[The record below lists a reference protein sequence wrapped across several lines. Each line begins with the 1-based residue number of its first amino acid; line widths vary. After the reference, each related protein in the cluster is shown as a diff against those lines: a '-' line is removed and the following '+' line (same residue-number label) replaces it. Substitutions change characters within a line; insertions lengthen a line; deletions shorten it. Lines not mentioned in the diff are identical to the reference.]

1 MFVKWLSNCH
11 DSKVNI
17 HSFPAQCHA
26 PPPPSAHLLAG
37 KEILVFA
44 TWKLNKLCCPSI
56 NCVILVLL

>member
-26 PPPPSAHLLAG
+26 HPAHTYWPAKKFLCLLLG
-37 KEILVFA
+37 
-44 TWKLNKLCCPSI
+44 N
-56 NCVILVLL
+56 

>member
-26 PPPPSAHLLAG
+26 PPPPARTYWPAKKFLCLLLG
-37 KEILVFA
+37 
-44 TWKLNKLCCPSI
+44 N
-56 NCVILVLL
+56 